1 MLSDN
6 IQRARKEKGWSQEE
20 LAVRLNVVRQT
31 ISKWE
36 RGISVPDADMLI
48 HLAALLD
55 VPVSTLLGVEERN
68 WRADALADELA
79 ALNAELAK
87 GRRRNALYIEA
98 NRKRN
103 LILFFCF
110 AALFI
115 CVAANDPRVSLALC
129 GSCALAAVVILYR
142 NLALLT
148 QISTDDLHL
157 GTLKL
162 TTIVNIGFLLVA
174 LTAALLSAT
183 GTLVFSERSERL
195 FAMCFI
201 ALIMVFTGLIAP
213 RLPFQRHTGLRLPW
227 TVSDE
232 ETWILAHRILGLL
245 SLPLALLY
253 VAASLTLDD
262 LRTVSLVAI
271 ALWVGIPSLLSWVFY
286 WKKFHVRL

>member
-6 IQRARKEKGWSQEE
+6 IQHYRKQKGWSQEE

-31 ISKWE
+31 VSKWE
-36 RGISVPDADMLI
+36 RGISVPDAELLI
-48 HLAALLD
+48 QLSDLLE

-87 GRRRNALYIEA
+87 GRRRSALYIEA

-129 GSCALAAVVILYR
+129 GGCALAAVVILYR

-148 QISTDDLHL
+148 QISTDDLRL
-157 GTLKL
+157 GTLRL
-162 TTIVNIGFLLVA
+162 TTLVNIGFLVVA
-174 LTAALLSAT
+174 LAVALLSAT
-183 GTLVFSERSERL
+183 GMLTFSERSERI
-195 FAMCFI
+195 FAMCFV
-201 ALIMVFTGLIAP
+201 ALIMVFAGLVSP

-227 TVSDE
+227 TVSDAD
-232 ETWILAHRILGLL
+232 TWTLAHCILGWI

-253 VAASLTLDD
+253 VTASLTLDD
-262 LRTVSLVAI
+262 FETISIVTI
-271 ALWVGIPSLLSWVFY
+271 ALWIGIPGLLSY
-286 WKKFHVRL
+286 IYYRKKFHGRL